1 MKFMSAEYIKPHIDK
16 LHTRLEDL
24 KLQVLAQAKE
34 DSLIL
39 EHDLV
44 PFEMVYDPED
54 RDWHFPN
61 EGIDMWALLEG
72 NLLELAYEI
81 ARDFD
86 DRIARMLEAESNE
99 GVQDEKELPVESAV
113 VFKKTL
119 H

>member
-24 KLQVLAQAKE
+24 KLNVLAQARE
-34 DSLIL
+34 DNRIL
-39 EHDLV
+39 EYDVV
-44 PFEMVYDPED
+44 PFEIVYDPEG

-61 EGIDMWALLEG
+61 EAIDMWALLEG
-72 NLLELAYEI
+72 NLLELANEI
-81 ARDFD
+81 AKDFD
-86 DRIARMLEAESNE
+86 ARIVRMLEAESNE
-99 GVQDEKELPVESAV
+99 VVQDERELPAESA